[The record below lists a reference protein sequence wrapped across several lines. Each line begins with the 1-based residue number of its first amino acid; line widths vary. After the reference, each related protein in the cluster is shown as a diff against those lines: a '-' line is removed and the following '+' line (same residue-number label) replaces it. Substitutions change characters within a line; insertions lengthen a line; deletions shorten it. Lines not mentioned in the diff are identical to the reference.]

1 MQPSKRL
8 IGLSHLRTRV
18 LALENEDATLE
29 DLGIAAAAQR
39 FYWRD
44 AVVRLSDY
52 DCWERVDDCPTDEID
67 WGKTVIR
74 YQSGLQ
80 VVISEPF
87 EEFTKFMIELLEGG
101 G

>member
-1 MQPSKRL
+1 MQLSKRL

-29 DLGIAAAAQR
+29 DLGIASSSQR

-44 AVVRLSDY
+44 AVVRLDDY
-52 DCWERVDDCPTDEID
+52 DCWERVDDCDADDID
-67 WGKTVIR
+67 FGRTVIR

-87 EEFTKFMIELLEGG
+87 DEFTEFMFGILDDGV
-101 G
+101 